1 MMEFN
6 KYDLVLWVADLIF
19 DNFYKYEFC
28 NLYCPFHN
36 DQKCPECHNRQKIV
50 NALLKKYNL

>member
-1 MMEFN
+1 MELN
-6 KYDLVLWVADLIF
+6 KYDLVLWVADLII

-36 DQKCPECHNRQKIV
+36 DQKCPECHNRQKLV